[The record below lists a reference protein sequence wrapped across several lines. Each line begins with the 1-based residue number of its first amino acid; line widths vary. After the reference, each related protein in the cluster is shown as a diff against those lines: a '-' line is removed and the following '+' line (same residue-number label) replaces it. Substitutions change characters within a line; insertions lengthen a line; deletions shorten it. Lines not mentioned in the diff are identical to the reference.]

1 MKGDEMIQIVLRVSI
16 SLLAAAAATPAF
28 SHAAL
33 NQAEPRVGSTVNAA
47 PHEVVLSFTEQ
58 LEPAFSRI
66 EVRDAGG
73 KRVDGG
79 PTKIDRSTM
88 RVPLS
93 PLGAGSYKVNWRV
106 LSVDTHK
113 SEGSFNFTVK
123 P

>member
-1 MKGDEMIQIVLRVSI
+1 MKGDEMIQNMLRI
-16 SLLAAAAATPAF
+16 SVFLLAIAAATPAL

-33 NQAEPRVGSTVNAA
+33 NQAEPRVGSTVTTS
-47 PHEVVLSFTEQ
+47 PSEVVLTFTEQ

-73 KRVDGG
+73 KRVDAGQ
-79 PTKIDRSTM
+79 TKVDGSTM
-88 RVPLS
+88 RVPLR
-93 PLGAGSYKVNWRV
+93 PLRAGSYKVNWRA

-113 SEGSFNFTVK
+113 SEGTFSFTMK

>member
-1 MKGDEMIQIVLRVSI
+1 MKGDEMIQNMLRVSLF
-16 SLLAAAAATPAF
+16 LLAAAAATPAF

-33 NQAEPRVGSTVNAA
+33 NQAEPRVGSTVDAA

-66 EVRDAGG
+66 EVRDADG

-79 PTKIDRSTM
+79 PTKVDRSTM

-93 PLGAGSYKVNWRV
+93 PLGAGSYKVNWQV

-113 SEGSFNFTVK
+113 SEGSFSFTVK